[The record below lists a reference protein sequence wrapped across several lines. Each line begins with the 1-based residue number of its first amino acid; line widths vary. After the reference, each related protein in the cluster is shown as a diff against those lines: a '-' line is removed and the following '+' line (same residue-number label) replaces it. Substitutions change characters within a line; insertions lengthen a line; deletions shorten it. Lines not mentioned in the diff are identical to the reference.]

1 MAESGI
7 KSYFPSQT
15 VSDAEKLSYDY
26 GLKVGK
32 AIEQEWFNNDR
43 STGKYRSN
51 QNNFHNLRLYARGE
65 QSIQKY
71 KDELSIN
78 GDLSYL
84 NLDWKPVPIIS
95 KFVDI
100 VVNGIAE
107 RTYDITAFSQ
117 DPSGVEKRTK
127 YMEDIL
133 DDMENESFNAFTQE
147 AFGVNTRRSNEKT
160 LPESSEELQLHMQ
173 LNYKQAVEIAE
184 EQALSVLFEGNN
196 YELIKKR
203 FYYDLTVLGI
213 GCVKTSFNTSEGVVI
228 DYVDPANLVYSY
240 SDSPYF
246 EDIYYVGEV
255 KSIPVNELA
264 KQFPHLSEE
273 ELKDIMKSKSYHR
286 SNYNSRY
293 SVDKED
299 NNTIQVLYFN
309 YKTYMNEVYKI
320 KETGTGADKIIPK
333 DDSFNPPEDMQG
345 GFGRMIRSIECLYDG
360 AMILGTDKLLKW
372 EMSKNMMRPKSDYT
386 KVKMN
391 YAIVAPRMYDGKI
404 DSLVKR
410 ITGFADMIQL
420 THLKLQQVMSRLI
433 PDGVY
438 LDADGLAEIDLGNG
452 TNYNP
457 QEALNMFFQTG
468 SVIGRSFTSE
478 GDMNPGK
485 VPIQEISSGSG
496 GNKMQAL
503 IGNYNYY
510 LQMIRDVTG
519 LNEARDA
526 STPDVNS
533 LVGVQKMA
541 AANSNTATRH
551 ILQAGLFL
559 TAEIAECLSLR
570 ISDIIEYSPTRD
582 AFIQAIGAHNV
593 ATLNEMSDLHLHD
606 FGIFLS
612 LQPDEEERSVLE
624 NNIQMALQ
632 QGTIDLEDAI
642 DLREIKNI
650 KLANQLLKIRRKKKQ
665 EADRAREL
673 ENIQAQSQSNAQA
686 AQQAAQIEME
696 KNQAITQ
703 QKAQLVQMQGQVDVQ
718 KMQQEAE
725 LKKQLMQMEFQMNMQ
740 LKQVDLQASAVT
752 NATKE
757 NRKDQRLQF
766 QAAQQETLVD
776 KRGKQQSKLTDR
788 KNSQQSELIDQK
800 QTGKP
805 PKNFE
810 SAGNDTLGGGFDLGS
825 FDPS

>member
-15 VSDAEKLSYDY
+15 VSDAEKISYEY

-32 AIEQEWFNNDR
+32 AIEQEWFNDNR
-43 STGKYRSN
+43 NLNRYKSN
-51 QNNFHNLRLYARGE
+51 TNNFHELRLYARGE

-100 VVNGIAE
+100 VVNGMSE
-107 RTYDITAFSQ
+107 RLYDVKAYSQ
-117 DPSGVEKRTK
+117 DPYGVSKRTA
-127 YMEDIL
+127 YMESIL
-133 DDMENESFNAFTQE
+133 ADMRTRELNAYTEE
-147 AFGVNTRRSNEKT
+147 AFGIQIADNDPET
-160 LPESSEELQLHMQ
+160 LPDSEEELKLHMQ
-173 LNYKQAVEIAE
+173 LTYKQSVEIAE
-184 EQALSVLFEGNN
+184 EQAINTLLDGNK
-196 YELIKKR
+196 YELTKKR

-213 GCVKTSFNTSEGVVI
+213 AAVKTGFNTSEGVVV

-240 SDSPYF
+240 TDSPYF

-255 KSIPVNELA
+255 KTIPVNELA
-264 KQFPHLSEE
+264 KQFPHLSESDLE
-273 ELKDIMKSKSYHR
+273 DIMKNKSYNR
-286 SNYNSRY
+286 SNYNSRHSY
-293 SVDKED
+293 DKED

-309 YKTYMNEVYKI
+309 YKTYMNEVYKV
-320 KETGTGADKIIPK
+320 KETGTGAMKILPK
-333 DDSFNPPEDMQG
+333 DDNFNPPADVEFKYSKLQ
-345 GFGRMIRSIECLYDG
+345 RSIECLYDG

-372 EMSKNMMRPKSDYT
+372 EMAKNMMRPKSDYT

-391 YAIVAPRMYDGKI
+391 YSIVAPRMYNGKI

-420 THLKLQQVMSRLI
+420 THLKLQQVMSRMT

-468 SVIGRSFTSE
+468 SVIGRSYTAD
-478 GDMNPGK
+478 GDQNLGK
-485 VPIQEISSGSG
+485 VPIQEITSGSG

-519 LNEARDA
+519 LNEARDGGM
-526 STPDVNS
+526 PDKNA
-533 LVGVQKMA
+533 LVGVQKLA

-559 TAEIAECLSLR
+559 TSDVAECLSLR
-570 ISDIIEYSPTRD
+570 ISDILEYSPTKD
-582 AFIQAIGAHNV
+582 AFIQSIGGHNL
-593 ATLNEMSDLHLHD
+593 ATLKEMSDLHLYD
-606 FGIFLS
+606 FGIFLE
-612 LQPDEEERSVLE
+612 LMPDEEEKAVLE

-632 QGTIDLEDAI
+632 QGSVDLEDAI
-642 DLREIKNI
+642 DVREIRNV
-650 KLANQLLKIRRKKKQ
+650 KLANQVLKIRRKKKMEQ
-665 EADRAREL
+665 DQL
-673 ENIQAQSQSNAQA
+673 MQQQNIQAQAQANAQA
-686 AQQAAQIEME
+686 QQVAAQAEVQ

-703 QKAQLVQMQGQVDVQ
+703 NNAQLEQVKAGLKTEQMNLEVEH
-718 KMQQEAE
+718 KM
-725 LKKQLMQMEFQMNMQ
+725 KLMQFEFEINQRLQQMNME
-740 LKQVDLQASAVT
+740 QVDM
-752 NATKE
+752 KE
-757 NRKDQRLQF
+757 TMKEDRKDNRSKM
-766 QAAQQETLVD
+766 QA
-776 KRGKQQSKLTDR
+776 
-788 KNSQQSELIDQK
+788 SQQSELIDQRLNK
-800 QTGKP
+800 KP

-810 SAGNDTLGGGFDLGS
+810 SSGNDILGGDFGLGR

>member
-15 VSDAEKLSYDY
+15 VSDAEKLSYEY

-32 AIEQEWFNNDR
+32 AIETEWFNNDR
-43 STGKYRSN
+43 SVNRYKSN
-51 QNNFHNLRLYARGE
+51 HNNFHNLRLYARGE

-84 NLDWKPVPIIS
+84 NLDWKPIPIIS

-107 RTYDITAFSQ
+107 RTYDIKAFSQ
-117 DPSGVEKRTK
+117 DPHGIAKRTD
-127 YMEDIL
+127 YMESIL
-133 DDMENESFNAFTQE
+133 KDMRLKDFNQAVKEQLNLNVRESQVE
-147 AFGVNTRRSNEKT
+147 E
-160 LPESSEELQLHMQ
+160 LPETNEELELHMQ
-173 LNYKQAVEIAE
+173 LTYKQSAEIAE
-184 EQALSVLFEGNN
+184 EQAINMLLEGSK
-196 YELIKKR
+196 YELIKKQ

-213 GCVKTSFNTSEGVVI
+213 GAVKTSFNTSEGVVV

-264 KQFPHLSEE
+264 KQFPHLSESD
-273 ELKDIMKSKSYHR
+273 LDDIMKSKSFNR
-286 SNYNSRY
+286 NNNSTRF
-293 SVDKED
+293 STDKED
-299 NNTIQVLYFN
+299 DNTIQVLYFN
-309 YKTYMNEVYKI
+309 YKTYMNEVYKV

-333 DDSFNPPEDMQG
+333 DDSFNPPEEKEG
-345 GFGRMIRSIECLYDG
+345 GYSKMLRSIECLYDG

-391 YAIVAPRMYDGKI
+391 YTIVAPRMYNGKI

-420 THLKLQQVMSRLI
+420 THLKLQQVMARMV

-468 SVIGRSFTSE
+468 SVIGRSFTQDGE
-478 GDMNPGK
+478 FNHGK
-485 VPIQEISSGSG
+485 IPIQEISSSSG

-519 LNEARDA
+519 LNEARDG
-526 STPDVNS
+526 SMPDKNA
-533 LVGVQKMA
+533 LVGVQKLA

-559 TAEIAECLSLR
+559 TSETAECLSLR

-582 AFIQAIGAHNV
+582 AFIQAIGVHN
-593 ATLNEMSDLHLHD
+593 ATVLEELSQLHLYD
-606 FGIFLS
+606 FGIFIE
-612 LQPDEEERSVLE
+612 LQPDEEEKMMLE
-624 NNIQMALQ
+624 NNIQMAIQ
-632 QGTIDLEDAI
+632 QQVIELADAI
-642 DLREIKNI
+642 DVREIRNV
-650 KLANQLLKIRRKKKQ
+650 KLANQLLKIRRKKKLDRDQAMQ
-665 EADRAREL
+665 ER
-673 ENIQAQSQSNAQA
+673 NIQMQAQVNQQSAEAAMQA
-686 AQQAAQIEME
+686 EVQ
-696 KNQAITQ
+696 KNQALNAGIAEIEQ
-703 QKAQLVQMQGQVDVQ
+703 LKAQLGSQ
-718 KMQQEAE
+718 KMMQEVE
-725 LKKQLMQMEFQMNMQ
+725 HKKELMQLEFEMNMQ
-740 LKQVDLQASAVT
+740 LKSVEVEGAKG
-752 NATKE
+752 KE
-757 NRKDQRLQF
+757 KEKEDRKDERTKI
-766 QAAQQETLVD
+766 QA
-776 KRGKQQSKLTDR
+776 
-788 KNSQQSELIDQK
+788 SQQSELIDQRK
-800 QTGKP
+800 NEKP

-810 SAGNDTLGGGFDLGS
+810 SAGNDILDGQFGLGA
-825 FDPS
+825 FDPR